1 MRKTANVEAIEKCI
15 QTQFMKLRSSAE
27 CINNG
32 GTKNLMQYA
41 QMLFM
46 Y

>member
-15 QTQFMKLRSSAE
+15 ETQFIKPRSSTE
-27 CINNG
+27 CINNV
-32 GTKNLMQYA
+32 GTKNTIQYV